1 MNKSAATTK
10 QPLSESAWGARM
22 ARFAS
27 SGQTVGAFCRD
38 EGISAY
44 RFYQWRKLL
53 GIANRQTRPQAKRSP
68 TSFIDLGSMPA
79 PQASGAPT
87 QGGLD
92 AAAAGIEIRIDL
104 GGGMALTIARR

>member
-27 SGQTVGAFCRD
+27 SGQTVEAFCRG

-44 RFYQWRKLL
+44 SFYRWRKLL
-53 GIANRQTRPQAKRSP
+53 GVGNRRARPQAKRS

-79 PQASGAPT
+79 PQASGVRPT
-87 QGGLD
+87 EGALD

>member
-1 MNKSAATTK
+1 MNKGAGTTK

-22 ARFAS
+22 ARFES
-27 SGQTVGAFCRD
+27 SGQTVGAFCRG

-44 RFYQWRKLL
+44 SFYRWRKRL
-53 GIANRQTRPQAKRSP
+53 GIANRRARPPAKRS

-79 PQASGAPT
+79 SPASGALPAK
-87 QGGLD
+87 GALD